1 VVAITAVEQTD
12 LGDGTKLIFAR
23 IGIKNNDLLWGT
35 VTGPDIPVETKSQES
50 IILTTEDGSVYPYL
64 HDPKP
69 TVVKQLSETNQ
80 RLYEATGQIKTP
92 LLPPKFATLGKLIN
106 GEPSYY
112 NFAFQ
117 IPSSKTPDTIIV
129 DGIQVNCIQPHVIG
143 ENGQPVYRKKN
154 IQLPARTYT
163 IDTDIGDFQDELPA
177 GRYPNLV
184 GAELILPDWKE
195 IISVTDVTK
204 DGNKITVVFDFS
216 NYSSHDVSPSFNG
229 YIIGNNHLFIC
240 QEDCEQKS
248 THETVQSG
256 QAAYDLTWTF
266 TVPEGVTNLMFVY
279 VYGGNVDLNEVY
291 IIDLE

>member
-1 VVAITAVEQTD
+1 
-12 LGDGTKLIFAR
+12 
-23 IGIKNNDLLWGT
+23 
-35 VTGPDIPVETKSQES
+35 
-50 IILTTEDGSVYPYL
+50 
-64 HDPKP
+64 
-69 TVVKQLSETNQ
+69 
-80 RLYEATGQIKTP
+80 
-92 LLPPKFATLGKLIN
+92 
-106 GEPSYY
+106 
-112 NFAFQ
+112 
-117 IPSSKTPDTIIV
+117 
-129 DGIQVNCIQPHVIG
+129 VIG

-266 TVPEGVTNLMFVY
+266 TVPESVTNLMFVY